1 MARPKSKSP
10 SRAPLK
16 RRKATKSSR
25 RLDSASQLSD
35 HNQAGAG
42 ELGRRGKLLSQHL
55 PSTGSDRARVLE
67 RAQPFLLGEMAYID
81 LAQRLVGGH
90 KEFVEIAGPGALS
103 FLEEM
108 RPRTALERLA
118 LTQALLAHA
127 RAAWLTKL
135 LTTQTDPQCFGTVAE
150 ACERAAGTLVRLMRA
165 LMECRQPKS
174 PSTTVSIGQANVARE
189 QVVQNVQKQG
199 DPKEK
204 HDEQTEITREPAAV
218 TPAVLPVDAK
228 GPGVPAIR
236 HCANETVDA
245 KHGTK
250 KSGR

>member
-1 MARPKSKSP
+1 MARPKSKSR

-16 RRKATKSSR
+16 PRKATKSSP
-25 RLDSASQLSD
+25 RLDSASQLPD

-42 ELGRRGKLLSQHL
+42 ELGHRGKLLSQHL

-67 RAQPFLLGEMAYID
+67 RAQPFLLGEMVYIE
-81 LAQRLVGGH
+81 LAQRLMGG

-108 RPRTALERLA
+108 QPRSALERLA

-135 LTTQTDPQCFGTVAE
+135 LTTQTDPHCFGTVAE
-150 ACERAAGTLVRLMRA
+150 ACERAVATLTRLMRA

-189 QVVQNVQKQG
+189 QVVQNVRKQEG
-199 DPKEK
+199 TQREN
-204 HDEQTEITREPAAV
+204 DEQTRNNERGRVIGAQAV
-218 TPAVLPVDAK
+218 PVVEKRAEVTESRN
-228 GPGVPAIR
+228 PGNATMG
-236 HCANETVDA
+236 E